1 MLGKKEKAILEV
13 FLENKDRFIT
23 SKTIANKLIV
33 SDKTIRTYIKRLQ
46 PILLENGSTIISK
59 QGNGYKLN
67 INCKIKFDTFL
78 RKNIYNNSLKI
89 EELKLN
95 ESKDRQ
101 YYILNKLFFE
111 KTYVLFD
118 DLSEELF
125 VSRSTL
131 SNDFSEIRKILKMY
145 QLYIVS
151 KANKG
156 VYIDGDEINKRY
168 FIMNYF
174 FGENFITS
182 INKYID
188 DTVFFNEISSEE
200 LTRII
205 LDECKIAKLKLSDYI
220 IQNLV
225 LYIALAIKRNKDGFK
240 LSNVKIDEMTNCKN
254 ELIVAKRILDRTTLY
269 NCIEF
274 SKEEVNYIALTLMA
288 NSVFNKSQTNSRLV
302 KEIKDI
308 LVNIEE
314 DTGYPMAD
322 DKQLINGLVSHFD
335 TFLMRLKYKIYL
347 INPMID
353 SIKDKYNLYLEF
365 TKKYLKDMPILKDFI
380 ISDNEWAYICLHFM
394 AAIQRYKENK
404 KIKVL
409 IVCSTG
415 YGSSQMLKARIDKE
429 FKQNI
434 DVVGIVGYYELD
446 DKNLNLKKID
456 LIISPIDL
464 STNIFNIPFI
474 QSSVFL
480 NDEEINKIKDFIEK
494 KLEFNYES
502 DFYNNKVLSIEKK
515 ELLINKFFNEDCFTI
530 IKEEVTNED
539 VVKNLI
545 SLLQKYEDD
554 NYSNIM
560 IEQVTQREYL
570 SSTAF
575 SDEIV
580 VPHPAKSVSDKSRI
594 AVAIIP
600 DGLKWNE
607 KLTNI
612 KFIFLLSTSKF
623 DNKGLNKITQAI
635 VKMVDDKSLKKQLLE
650 CKNFYDFK
658 SKFIELI

>member
-13 FLENKDRFIT
+13 FLENKDKFIT
-23 SKTIANKLIV
+23 SKNIANKLIV

-46 PILLENGSTIISK
+46 PILLENGSTIVSK

-67 INCKIKFDTFL
+67 INCKIKFDIFL

-89 EELKLN
+89 EELKLD

-131 SNDFSEIRKILKMY
+131 SNDFSEIRKILKIY
-145 QLYIVS
+145 KLHIVS
-151 KANKG
+151 KTNKG

-200 LTRII
+200 LIRII

-434 DVVGIVGYYELD
+434 DVVGIAGYYELD
-446 DKNLNLKKID
+446 DKNLKDID
-456 LIISPIDL
+456 LIISSIDL
-464 STNIFNIPFI
+464 STSIFNIPVI

-600 DGLKWNE
+600 DGLKWNK

-612 KFIFLLSTSKF
+612 KFVFLLSTSKF

-635 VKMVDDKSLKKQLLE
+635 VKMVDDQLLKKQLLE

-658 SKFIELI
+658 SKFIKLI

>member
-200 LTRII
+200 LIRII

-434 DVVGIVGYYELD
+434 DVVGIAGYYELD
-446 DKNLNLKKID
+446 DKNLKDID
-456 LIISPIDL
+456 LIISSIDL
-464 STNIFNIPFI
+464 STSIFNIPVI

>member
-13 FLENKDRFIT
+13 FLETKDQFIA
-23 SKTIANKLIV
+23 SKTIADKLIV
-33 SDKTIRTYIKRLQ
+33 SDKTVRNYIKRLQ
-46 PILLENGSTIISK
+46 PILLENGSNIIAK
-59 QGNGYKLN
+59 QGNGYKLEV
-67 INCKIKFDTFL
+67 NCKIKFDIFL

-89 EELKLN
+89 KELQLD

-101 YYILNKLFFE
+101 YYILNKLLFE

-131 SNDFSEIRKILKMY
+131 SNDFSEIRKILKVY
-145 QLYIVS
+145 ELYIVS

-174 FGENFITS
+174 FGENFIIS

-188 DTVFFNEISSEE
+188 DTLFFNEISFEE

-205 LDECKIAKLKLSDYI
+205 LDECKMAKLKLSDYV

-240 LSNVKIDEMTNCKN
+240 LSNIKIDKMVNYKK
-254 ELIVAKRILDRTTLY
+254 ELIVAKKILDRISLY
-269 NCIEF
+269 SCVEF
-274 SKEEVNYIALTLMA
+274 SEEEVNYIALDLMI
-288 NSVFNKSQTNSRLV
+288 NCIVNENQVNSRLV

-308 LVNIEE
+308 LINIEE
-314 DTGYPMAD
+314 NTGYPMAND
-322 DKQLINGLVSHFD
+322 QQLIDGLVSHFN

-353 SIKDKYNLYLEF
+353 DIKDKHYLYLEF
-365 TKKYLKDMPILKDFI
+365 TKKYLRNMPMLKDFI

-394 AAIQRYKENK
+394 AAIQRYKEDK

-415 YGSSQMLKARIDKE
+415 YGSSQMLKARIAKE
-429 FKQNI
+429 FKNNI
-434 DVVGIVGYYELD
+434 EIVGIAGYYELD
-446 DKNLNLKKID
+446 DKNLKDID
-456 LIISPIDL
+456 LIISSIDL
-464 STNIFNIPFI
+464 STIIFNVPVIH
-474 QSSVFL
+474 SSVFL
-480 NDEEINKIKDFIEK
+480 NDEEINKIKNFIEK

-502 DFYNNKVLSIEKK
+502 EFYNDKMLSIKQK
-515 ELLINKFFNEDCFTI
+515 ELLIDKFFNEDCFTI
-530 IKEEVTNED
+530 IKKQISNGD
-539 VVKNLI
+539 AVKSLI
-545 SLLQKYEDD
+545 NLLQKYEDD
-554 NYSNIM
+554 NYSKIM
-560 IEQVTQREYL
+560 IEQVSQREYL

-575 SDEIV
+575 SSEIV

-623 DNKGLNKITQAI
+623 DNKGLSKITQAI
-635 VKMVDDKSLKKQLLE
+635 VKMVDNKLLKKQLLE